1 MYNFSMAFSKKLMLL
16 IGAGLV
22 VATTSMVDLREVS
35 SAPATTYGVSYYI
48 SPPLVQNSYVT
59 TGATSETFDS
69 GTSGSS
75 CAGVRAVGTVS
86 GTCLFS
92 NTFLYGGAT
101 TQSSAPTFGGSSS
114 IYATGGGGNPSMTFQ
129 FTGARRYLGF
139 WWSAGS
145 ASNTVKFFSGADL
158 VLSLTTA
165 DLMTILGAAPTSNA
179 NFGTTGSVTAVD
191 GAQYT
196 KHHYFGHPRGH
207 TQASPT
213 VRSSVTS
220 NEPFTYLHVFT
231 TGGLT
236 FDSVELSGGG
246 FEFDNFVV
254 SDTAQTPSSNLV
266 QVGNI
271 TGTVPASANVVT
283 FDPNGGTGTM
293 MNQVASNTEAL
304 SSNTFTRQGF
314 TFGGWSA
321 GQPSGGTAYS
331 DGATYN
337 FASNITMYAIWIPTS
352 TTTTAPSPTTTT
364 TPPTA
369 TTTTPAPAV
378 ESSDSDDLPMTG
390 SGLNALALLGAML
403 VLLGAM
409 RLAGRTR
416 VHP

>member
-1 MYNFSMAFSKKLMLL
+1 MLAF
-16 IGAGLV
+16 GAGLV
-22 VATTSMVDLREVS
+22 VATASMVDLRQAS

-59 TGATSETFDS
+59 TGASTETFNS
-69 GTSGSS
+69 GTSGAS
-75 CAGVRAVGTVS
+75 CAGATAVGTLT
-86 GTCLFS
+86 GTCSFS
-92 NTFLYGGAT
+92 NNFLYGGAT
-101 TQSSAPTFGGSSS
+101 TLTSTATFGGSSS
-114 IYATGGGGNPSMTFQ
+114 IYATGGGGSPSMTFQ

-213 VRSSVTS
+213 VRSSVTP

-246 FEFDNFVV
+246 FEFDNLVV
-254 SDTAQTPSSNLV
+254 SDTAQTPPSNLV

-271 TGTVPASANVVT
+271 TGAVPASANVVT

-293 MNQVASNTEAL
+293 MNQVASNPEAL

-337 FASNITMYAIWIPTS
+337 FASNITMYAVWIPTS
-352 TTTTAPSPTTTT
+352 ITTTAPSPTTTI

-369 TTTTPAPAV
+369 TTTTTPAPAV
-378 ESSDSDDLPMTG
+378 DNSDSDDLPMAG

-403 VLLGAM
+403 LMLGAL
-409 RLAGRTR
+409 RLGGRGRT
-416 VHP
+416 HS